1 MAQISSSNESSS
13 AVVPHGISVPFDTVC
28 ALQSQ
33 TTLKDEYVSPRD
45 AREVEFFTRCLIIIL
60 CLTAQTSFF
69 PGKNSSVSIFIC
81 PTAPI
86 GFRPTSAFPYILLVN
101 METTTSL
108 KTSIPYLDSSTKS
121 QLYDE
126 LPTSP
131 LVLVVDSYPDSL
143 VVKYLVA
150 PLAKHLVK

>member
-1 MAQISSSNESSS
+1 
-13 AVVPHGISVPFDTVC
+13 
-28 ALQSQ
+28 
-33 TTLKDEYVSPRD
+33 
-45 AREVEFFTRCLIIIL
+45 
-60 CLTAQTSFF
+60 
-69 PGKNSSVSIFIC
+69 
-81 PTAPI
+81 
-86 GFRPTSAFPYILLVN
+86 